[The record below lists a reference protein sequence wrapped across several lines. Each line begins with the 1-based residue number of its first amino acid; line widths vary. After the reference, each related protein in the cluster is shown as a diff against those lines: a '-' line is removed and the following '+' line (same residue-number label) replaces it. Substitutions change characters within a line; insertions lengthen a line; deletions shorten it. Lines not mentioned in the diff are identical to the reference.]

1 MHPRVLFVDFDG
13 VLHPEGKDDLRHAW
27 LLGGLVARADI
38 RVVLSTNWRL
48 SNSLGTLRGMLP
60 GWELGRQVIGMTP
73 ELPVAAGCRQRE
85 IEAWL
90 TENPTERF
98 AVLDDNAWLFE
109 DPEWEPLVLCNPATG
124 LDATALL
131 RVKALLGV

>member
-1 MHPRVLFVDFDG
+1 MHPKVLFLDFDG

-48 SNSLGTLRGMLP
+48 SNSLGVLRRMLP
-60 GWELGRQVIGMTP
+60 GWELERQVIDMTP

-90 TENPTERF
+90 ATHPTERF

-109 DPEWEPLVLCNPATG
+109 DPEWAPLVLCNPAIG
-124 LDATALL
+124 LTPEALIE
-131 RVKALLGV
+131 VKARLGL